1 MLTFIYLCSILLF
14 FLFIVIFITEERI
27 NCNLFD
33 LYSHCIIV
41 NYELYCFIDL
51 LIDENI
57 TEKENDAENFFLSSE
72 EVVCYNFQ
80 QFLEEHY
87 FCVVILND
95 IYQ

>member
-27 NCNLFD
+27 NCNFLTR
-33 LYSHCIIV
+33 IIV

-57 TEKENDAENFFLSSE
+57 TEKENDAENFFSIFRRSCL
-72 EVVCYNFQ
+72 V
-80 QFLEEHY
+80 
-87 FCVVILND
+87 
-95 IYQ
+95 